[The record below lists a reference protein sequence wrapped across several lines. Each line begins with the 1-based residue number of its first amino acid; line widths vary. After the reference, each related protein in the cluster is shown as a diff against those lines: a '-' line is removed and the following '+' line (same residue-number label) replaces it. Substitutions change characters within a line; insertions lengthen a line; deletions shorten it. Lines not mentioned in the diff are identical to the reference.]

1 MSELQPGMLAL
12 VIGFNKVCQ
21 NLGKIVELSH
31 FVNKG
36 ELAIAGP
43 GKKDFW
49 VIKGEGVGYTVGG
62 EIIIGSVGLAEPKHL
77 LPIRPQSDP
86 LDQKQQQ
93 ELHA

>member
-1 MSELQPGMLAL
+1 MNELQPGMLAL

-36 ELAIAGP
+36 ELAIAGTA
-43 GKKDFW
+43 KKDFW
-49 VIKGEGVGYTVGG
+49 VIKGEGVGYAFGG
-62 EIIIGSVGLAEPKHL
+62 EIIIGVVGLAEPKHL
-77 LPIRPQSDP
+77 MPIRPEADP
-86 LDQKQQQ
+86 FDQKQQQ